1 MELGQRALWRVTDGL
16 RLGGHGSA
24 RTSCVC
30 WKGGFG
36 FKPRKAALEGKDYH
50 RHPGRMVE
58 RGAEPGLGAA
68 RSPHPQAGSLEQSP
82 PAPCSS
88 TQHPCLSEM
97 GLSRERLC
105 QGHPGMQMVQDG
117 EGQT

>member
-36 FKPRKAALEGKDYH
+36 FKPRKAALEGKDYIGT
-50 RHPGRMVE
+50 PG
-58 RGAEPGLGAA
+58 GWWKGSLSQGLGQQEVPILKLVPWSRVPLLPVAA
-68 RSPHPQAGSLEQSP
+68 RSTPVSP
-82 PAPCSS
+82 KWA
-88 TQHPCLSEM
+88 
-97 GLSRERLC
+97 
-105 QGHPGMQMVQDG
+105 
-117 EGQT
+117 